1 MTVTRRDFFK
11 VCGGTAAALG
21 LSQVKVLNTYAME
34 PTTGVDVYAFHC
46 GILKTQTQYILKDT
60 RIGVPFDIPVPFF
73 VIRHGSSWVAY
84 DSGNNAQVAVDPIKY
99 WGKNVCAA
107 YMPVMK
113 PHEEFKIQIKR
124 IGLKPENLH
133 AVIMS
138 HGHLD
143 HCGAL
148 EDLAG
153 TDVPVYLQRL
163 ELEHIQK
170 QVASGK
176 RTAYIPAD
184 FNKMSQCNIKVL
196 DGMFDV
202 FGDQSVI
209 VIPTPGHTPGHQSIL
224 VRTSSGQ
231 NLILAQDACYT
242 LENMIANIPPGLAD
256 DIPDA
261 MISIHHFKAMTVL
274 GAKLVPPHDPDWWQ
288 GKRLAPQKL
297 IV

>member
-1 MTVTRRDFFK
+1 MKPASD
-11 VCGGTAAALG
+11 
-21 LSQVKVLNTYAME
+21 
-34 PTTGVDVYAFHC
+34 VDVYAFQC

-73 VIRHGSSWVAY
+73 VIRHGSSWLAY

-99 WGKNVCAA
+99 WGENVCSA

-113 PHEEFKIQIKR
+113 PHEEFKIQIKKL
-124 IGLKPENLH
+124 GLQPKDLC

-153 TDVPVYLQRL
+153 TDVPVYLQKL
-163 ELEHIQK
+163 ELEHIRK
-170 QVASGK
+170 QVATGK

-184 FNKMSQCNIKVL
+184 FNKMDQCNIKTL

-202 FGDQSVI
+202 FGDDSVI
-209 VIPTPGHTPGHQSIL
+209 VIPTPGHTPGHQSVL
-224 VRTSSGQ
+224 VRTSNGQ
-231 NLILAQDACYT
+231 SLILSQDACYT
-242 LENMIANIPPGLAD
+242 LENMFADIPPGLAD
-256 DIPDA
+256 NIPDA

-274 GAKLVPPHDPDWWQ
+274 GAQLVPPHDPDWWK
-288 GKRLAPQKL
+288 GKPFAPQKFKF
-297 IV
+297 